1 MGKINYNRPT
11 DKIKGRHI
19 ESMVDIGVT
28 EELNKGFKKQ
38 FRERLKNLKK
48 EKEQDQ
54 LRVKSIFK
62 KASPKLIK
70 RRKIL
75 E

>member
-1 MGKINYNRPT
+1 MGKINYSRPA

-19 ESMVDIGVT
+19 ESMADIGVT

-38 FRERLKNLKK
+38 FRERLKYLKK

-62 KASPKLIK
+62 KASPKII
-70 RRKIL
+70 RRGKIL
-75 E
+75 K